1 MNKLLHV
8 NLNKSSDKIKNFSS
22 TPYLNLKGKSLN
34 LHKPVVMGILNLSK
48 DSFFEGNY
56 NINIIGLINQT
67 RKMLDEGAKIID
79 IGAISTRPG
88 AKLISE
94 EKELNRLMEV
104 LPELIKNFPKVI
116 FSIDTFRANIA
127 EKVIEAGAAMI
138 NDISGGTFDDKMFET
153 ISLLQVPYILMHIQ
167 GTPQNMQNDPKYEN
181 VVLEIVQFF
190 LNQINKLEKLRFSQI
205 ILDPGFGFGKTLEQN
220 YQILKNLKAFSQLG
234 FPVLAGISRKS
245 MINKVLG
252 TSPKTA
258 LNGTSVLNTI
268 AVLHGAK
275 ILRVHD
281 VKEAVE
287 VIKLCEEVERWQG
300 MTS

>member
-1 MNKLLHV
+1 V
-8 NLNKSSDKIKNFSS
+8 NLNKSSDKSKNFSS

>member
-1 MNKLLHV
+1 M
-8 NLNKSSDKIKNFSS
+8 NLNKSSDKSKNFSS